1 MKRFQ
6 TEQEQFWAG
15 EFGDEY
21 IARNRGARGV
31 ANNVALFAEVF
42 SHTRGINS
50 AIEFGANIGMNLR
63 AIRQLLPEAELA
75 AVEIN
80 AQAVAELKQWNEVKK
95 IYHQSILDFVPDGQ
109 RAIAFTKGVLIHL
122 NPDVLP
128 IIYELLYQSSRKY
141 ILIAE
146 YFNPTPVEVSYRG
159 HEGKLFK
166 RDFAGEMLDQFKDLT
181 LVTYGFCYRRDPQF
195 PQDNLNW
202 FLLQKPN
209 TA

>member
-1 MKRFQ
+1 MKQFQ

-15 EFGDEY
+15 EFGDQY
-21 IARNRGARGV
+21 IGRNCGTRVV
-31 ANNVALFAEVF
+31 ANNLALFANVL
-42 SHTRGINS
+42 SHTRGIKS
-50 AIEFGANIGMNLR
+50 VIEFGANIGLNLK
-63 AIRQLLPEAELA
+63 ALCQLLPESELA

-80 AQAVAELKQWNEVKK
+80 AQAVAELKRWNELKK
-95 IYHQSILDFVPDGQ
+95 IYHQSILDFVPESQYDL
-109 RAIAFTKGVLIHL
+109 AFTKGVLIHL
-122 NPDVLP
+122 NPNVLP
-128 IIYELLYQSSRKY
+128 KIYELLYQTSRKY

-181 LVTYGFCYRRDPQF
+181 LMTYGFCYRRDPQF

-202 FLLQKPN
+202 FLLQKPDVV
-209 TA
+209 